1 MKRLRTG
8 TPFVGRGL
16 YLFVILAAVTAAYY
30 PTFRG
35 EFILDDIPFVKNNET
50 IKSIQPLVSS
60 FLQQDGILGDRV
72 GQEHSGYYRPLTDLS
87 YRVDYALWGM
97 SSVGFRATN
106 LILHL
111 ITCVLLFICMGR
123 LLGKSAAP
131 WVAVLLFGIHPANTE
146 AVAWVASRNNLLV
159 TLFSLASFYFH
170 LRGAEDQKSRQS
182 MLSLLFFALALL
194 SKEFAVMLL
203 PVFIVYDRVMH
214 RETGFFRRHWRGY
227 LAFLSVLLGYAILR
241 KAAVPDLVPVG
252 RAIGNLG
259 EALWFSPYLLLEN
272 LRIILVPVGLHNF
285 MVGYPVSFLG
295 KEAVLGFAFL
305 ALVLTLLWRWRTH
318 RFFVFASVS
327 FLLAQFPVLNLIPTS
342 AYSLISMRWLYFPMI
357 FFSFSVGWLLGRTG
371 TAWRG
376 FLPRALVSVAALYLG
391 LYTYT
396 LNEHLWKTE
405 EDFFRTEVVSFGNH
419 FYAGDLARIHHLRGE
434 YGEAQEYY
442 RKGILS
448 AVSPSRAN
456 LLINYAA
463 LLIETGRPEDALG
476 HLEEAEKW
484 GPGRDDLGRLW
495 NNKGA
500 ALFKM
505 DAYREAVACF
515 EKAVAFAPTKH
526 GYRANLG
533 QAARKTGNHAKAA
546 AEQ

>member
-1 MKRLRTG
+1 MKRLRTD
-8 TPFVGRGL
+8 TPLVGRGL
-16 YLFVILAAVTAAYY
+16 YLFIILAAVTAAYY

-97 SSVGFRATN
+97 SSAGFRATN

-111 ITCVLLFICMGR
+111 TTCVLLFFCMGR
-123 LLGKSAAP
+123 LLGKGAAP

-159 TLFSLASFYFH
+159 TLFSMASFYFYI
-170 LRGAEDQKSRQS
+170 LGAEDQKSRHS

-194 SKEFAVMLL
+194 SKEFALMLL
-203 PVFIVYDRVMH
+203 PVFVVYDRVMH
-214 RETGFFRRHWRGY
+214 GETGFFKRRWRGY

-272 LRIILVPVGLHNF
+272 LRIILFPVGLHNF
-285 MVGYPVSFLG
+285 MVGYPGSFLG

-305 ALVLTLLWRWRTH
+305 ALAVTLLWKWRTH
-318 RFFVFASVS
+318 RVFLFASVS
-327 FLLAQFPVLNLIPTS
+327 FLLAQFPVLNLIPTA
-342 AYSLISMRWLYFPMI
+342 AYSLVSMRWLYFPMALL
-357 FFSFSVGWLLGRTG
+357 SFSAAWLVGRAERSGKH
-371 TAWRG
+371 
-376 FLPRALVSVAALYLG
+376 FLSWACISAVALYLG
-391 LYTYT
+391 IYTFI
-396 LNEHLWKTE
+396 LNENLWKTE
-405 EDFFRTEVVSFGNH
+405 ERFFRAEVVSFGNH
-419 FYAGDLARIHHLRGE
+419 FYAGDLARIHHTRGE

-442 RKGILS
+442 RKGLS
-448 AVSPSRAN
+448 SVESPSRAN

-463 LLIETGRPEDALG
+463 LLIETGRPEDALD

-484 GPGRDDLGRLW
+484 GPGKDDLGRLW

-505 DAYREAVACF
+505 EAYREAVACF
-515 EKAVAFAPTKH
+515 EKAVAFAPTQH

-533 QAARKTGNHAKAA
+533 QAARKTGNHAQAA